1 MSKVFGRLVLALVPL
16 AIPAHAT
23 IVTSSYEVGY
33 LVHPPGSVVPGALV
47 NNMFINMFSEAYQ
60 FKLTSPLTVDINTPN
75 VVYDQRTQITTGAQ
89 IPAGTVV
96 NSYYVHANV
105 SGVAIVKFVD
115 QFVGFSE
122 EEQVLGVMVLAST
135 IEAANPI
142 VGSPTTTYDTTLGGI
157 GLHLAPNGKDFIV
170 LQPAT
175 TAAPANTVT
184 FREYVSP
191 ASVTDFRIITT
202 IVPTGTSVRRGV
214 KQ

>member
-1 MSKVFGRLVLALVPL
+1 MNKLFGCFALAVVPL

-33 LVHPPGSVVPGALV
+33 LVKPPASVVPGALR
-47 NNMFINMFSEAYQ
+47 NNSFLNMFSEVFG
-60 FKLTSPLTVDINTPN
+60 FKLTSPLAVDINTPN

-89 IPAGTVV
+89 IPEGTVL

-105 SGVAIVKFVD
+105 AGSNIIKFVD
-115 QFVGFSE
+115 QYIGFSE
-122 EEQVLGVMVLAST
+122 EEQVLGVMVLAPT

-142 VGSPTTTYDTTLGGI
+142 VGAPGTTYDTTLAGI
-157 GLHLAPNGKDFIV
+157 GLHLEPTGKDFIV

-202 IVPTGTSVRRGV
+202 IVPTGSFVRNGG